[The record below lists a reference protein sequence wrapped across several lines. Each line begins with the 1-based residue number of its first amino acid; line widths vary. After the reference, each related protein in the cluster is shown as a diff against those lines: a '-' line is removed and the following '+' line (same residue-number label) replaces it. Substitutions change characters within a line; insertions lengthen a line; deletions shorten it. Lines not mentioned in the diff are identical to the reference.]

1 MAKGIIV
8 VDDIPVICAEC
19 DYVSLKNNG
28 ENLWCD
34 VKHKFCY
41 NAKPNWCPIR
51 SALKKKDMADAATL
65 TDLGWISGYNACID
79 EILKGDIPKP

>member
-19 DYVSLKNNG
+19 DYSSVKNNG

-34 VKHKFCY
+34 VKQKFCY

-51 SALKKKDMADAATL
+51 PVLEKKNMADAATL
-65 TDLGWISGYNACID
+65 TDLGWISGYNACIE
-79 EILKGDIPKP
+79 EILKGADGNG